1 MRKQDSKKGFTLIEV
16 MVSLF
21 LSVLVAFFVYT
32 MMISSY
38 TAYKRL
44 SSISQNA
51 NSIRFF
57 TDTISKSI
65 KYCETVYFDSIN
77 KRLCFEVYDIVRR
90 EKVREEYYFTTG
102 TGLVEHKAKSKKDN
116 NAVNST
122 TLGVFK
128 KDIRRI
134 SDNHLYN
141 TIAVSNVIRT
151 IYFYI
156 NNPPANSRFL
166 KTLTLSVIYDDVVGG
181 NVSRAEGAT
190 QGVMQAGADG
200 MTEMDSDTINQR
212 MMVFNIR
219 G

>member
-1 MRKQDSKKGFTLIEV
+1 MKKQNGKKGFTLIEV

-44 SSISQNA
+44 ASISQNA
-51 NSIRFF
+51 NSLRFF
-57 TDTISKSI
+57 TDVISKSI
-65 KYCETVYFDSIN
+65 KYCDSVYFDSVN
-77 KRLCFEVYDIVRR
+77 KRLCFEVFDVTRD
-90 EKVREEYYFTTG
+90 EKVKEEYYFSTG
-102 TGLVEHKAKSKKDN
+102 TGLVEHEVKSKKDN
-116 NAVNST
+116 NTVNST

-141 TIAVSNVIRT
+141 TIAVSNIIRT

-156 NNPPANSRFL
+156 NNPPANSRFF

-181 NVSRAEGAT
+181 NVSRDEGAT
-190 QGVMQAGADG
+190 QGVIQASADG
-200 MTEMDSDTINQR
+200 LTEMDSDTINQR
-212 MMVFNIR
+212 MMVFNVR